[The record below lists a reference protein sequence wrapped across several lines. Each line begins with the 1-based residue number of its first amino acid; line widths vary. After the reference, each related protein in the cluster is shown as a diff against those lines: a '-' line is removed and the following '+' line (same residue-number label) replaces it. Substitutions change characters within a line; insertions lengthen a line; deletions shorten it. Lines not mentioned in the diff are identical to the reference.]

1 MPENIHIGFNLNHAW
16 LNGRDFGT
24 VITPLKGAGLTAL
37 EFVVDFRIPEYGD
50 HVEPLCQQ
58 TRDAGLGISF
68 HAPFLD
74 PPFAFGFSGQER
86 AKLEENWKPVLDLI
100 NSFAGTNGIRTEM
113 VLHGVHGPTD
123 DMAALY
129 DDTVAQAKWIL
140 SYCPEIYLGL
150 ENLPVP
156 RDPQARRKF
165 GEDRA
170 SVLKAVR
177 EINHPRCGITWDMGH
192 CVRDKVFEN
201 PSEEWTREVIHV
213 HAHDVDENRQDH
225 WPFILGSTPYK
236 RWISYLLQQGFSGTI
251 TAELSYNLI
260 ADWPQEKIDSELLHT
275 IKEIKAVIDSEAAI
289 SEK

>member
-1 MPENIHIGFNLNHAW
+1 M
-16 LNGRDFGT
+16 
-24 VITPLKGAGLTAL
+24 
-37 EFVVDFRIPEYGD
+37 
-50 HVEPLCQQ
+50 
-58 TRDAGLGISF
+58 
-68 HAPFLD
+68 
-74 PPFAFGFSGQER
+74 
-86 AKLEENWKPVLDLI
+86 
-100 NSFAGTNGIRTEM
+100 
-113 VLHGVHGPTD
+113 
-123 DMAALY
+123 
-129 DDTVAQAKWIL
+129 
-140 SYCPEIYLGL
+140 
-150 ENLPVP
+150 
-156 RDPQARRKF
+156 
-165 GEDRA
+165 
-170 SVLKAVR
+170 LKAVR

-251 TAELSYNLI
+251 TAELSYKLI